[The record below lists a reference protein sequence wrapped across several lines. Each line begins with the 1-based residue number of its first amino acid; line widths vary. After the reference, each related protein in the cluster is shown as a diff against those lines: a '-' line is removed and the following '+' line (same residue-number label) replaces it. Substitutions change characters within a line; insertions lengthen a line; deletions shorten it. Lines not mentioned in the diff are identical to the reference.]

1 MPPGSGNPPA
11 HAGSSAYRTG
21 IALAFVGAGFTL
33 PARLAESCCVSTRP
47 SRRRPRRFTSARVG
61 TPTLLFLPSILI
73 LARYQMNVQVYYHK
87 IRRIYDHYLEEY
99 SKIWGAI
106 NYKEIGDVLKHD
118 DTSVMAD
125 IRRDAGADGPA
136 QTWARRIVER
146 RHHRVVHETGDS
158 ADLAAL
164 KRAKRFLK
172 QLQEDFPKTDF
183 YLDDSN
189 VPIYKLWVTG
199 QQEEPQTQNLYINE
213 RNGSPRLLTED
224 SIIIGKI
231 PDRVRTVRI
240 FADAEDTV
248 LTGIRKR
255 AKELEGNV

>member
-1 MPPGSGNPPA
+1 M
-11 HAGSSAYRTG
+11 
-21 IALAFVGAGFTL
+21 
-33 PARLAESCCVSTRP
+33 
-47 SRRRPRRFTSARVG
+47 
-61 TPTLLFLPSILI
+61 

-189 VPIYKLWVTG
+189 VPIYKLWVPG